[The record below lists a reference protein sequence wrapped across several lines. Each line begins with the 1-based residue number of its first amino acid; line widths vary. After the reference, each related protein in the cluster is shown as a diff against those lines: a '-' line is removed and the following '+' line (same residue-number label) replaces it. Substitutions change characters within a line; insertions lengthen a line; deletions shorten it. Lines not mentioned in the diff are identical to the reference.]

1 MSDHTFKLSSGRTLG
16 YAEFG
21 DPRGRVLFYF
31 HGWPSSRLQGELM
44 DEVGKKRCLRIIAPD
59 RPGIGLSEFD
69 PNRNL
74 TDWPHVMRELA
85 AHVGAEKFYVL
96 GVSGGG
102 AYALV
107 CAHAM
112 PERLLGASVVCGAPP
127 LREVGTDG
135 LFWAYNL
142 ARWAQKYLPFILRP
156 GLRIS
161 GWIAGR
167 KITQWPQNFLAR
179 FYAAE
184 DCRAL
189 QDERHHRVMMG
200 SGRVALLGNV
210 AGVRHDGTIYESDWG
225 FKLADINYPVH
236 FWHGDED
243 WNIPL
248 ALAQKAA
255 AQMPNATFKVTP
267 KAGHYSLPLL
277 RCDEIVEE
285 LLKCSPDAPNI
296 L

>member
-1 MSDHTFKLSSGRTLG
+1 MSDHTFKLSTGRVLG
-16 YAEFG
+16 YAEYG
-21 DPRGRVLFYF
+21 DPQGQPLFYF

-44 DEVGKKRCLRIIAPD
+44 EDVGKKRGLRIIAPD
-59 RPGIGLSEFD
+59 RPGIGLSEFQ
-69 PNRNL
+69 PERRL
-74 TDWPHVMRELA
+74 SDWPPLMRELA

-102 AYALV
+102 AYALA

-135 LFWAYNL
+135 LFWAYKL
-142 ARWAQKYLPFILRP
+142 AKWAQKCLPFTVKP
-156 GLRIS
+156 GLRVA
-161 GWIAGR
+161 GWITG
-167 KITQWPQNFLAR
+167 KKLTQWPQNWLAR

-184 DCRAL
+184 DRRAL
-189 QDERHHRVMMG
+189 QDERLHRIMMF
-200 SGRVALLGNV
+200 SGREALMGDVA
-210 AGVRHDGTIYESDWG
+210 AVRHDGTIYQSDWG
-225 FKLADINYPVH
+225 FKLADIEYPVQ

-255 AQMPNATFKVTP
+255 AQIPGATFKVTP
-267 KAGHYSLPLL
+267 KDGHYSLPLL
-277 RCDEIVEE
+277 RCDEIVEAMM
-285 LLKCSPDAPNI
+285 KNI
-296 L
+296 